1 MLRSMKDL
9 SGLAVEATDG
19 AIGHVKDFYFDDSAW
34 VVRYLVVETGSWLSS
49 RKVLISPISMGH
61 PDWERKTLPV
71 SITKEQVKNS
81 PEIDTER
88 PVSRQH
94 ETEYLGYYGY
104 PLYWGGGG
112 LWGAGLH
119 PNLILPGSAGFGSAE
134 AARAEAENAYAR
146 TEASQERQREHGDPH
161 LRSCQA
167 VIGHQVHASDGDIGH
182 VHGYLVDDETWA
194 IRYVV
199 VNTSNWW
206 LGHDVNI
213 APERIKDVRWSDA
226 SITVDRTREAVK
238 DALLDEPSGELDRA
252 QRQGLYSHDPRPA
265 YRTAV
270 PSLGTELPRK

>member
-9 SGLAVEATDG
+9 DGLAVEATDG
-19 AIGHVKDFYFDDSAW
+19 AIDHVKDFYFDNSAW

-61 PDWERKTLPV
+61 PDWGAKTLPV

-88 PVSRQH
+88 PVPRQH

-112 LWGAGLH
+112 LWGAG
-119 PNLILPGSAGFGSAE
+119 
-134 AARAEAENAYAR
+134 
-146 TEASQERQREHGDPH
+146 DPH

-167 VIGHQVHASDGDIGH
+167 VIRYHIHATDGDIGH
-182 VHGYLVDDETWA
+182 AQGYLVDDETWA

-199 VNTSNWW
+199 VNTSDRW
-206 LGHDVNI
+206 LGHEVNI
-213 APERIKDVRWSDA
+213 AREWIKDVCWSDA

-238 DALLDEPSGELDRA
+238 DALLDEPSGSLIASNKRVSIATIRIPPTGRKCRDEEPRYRGSRASLDRA
-252 QRQGLYSHDPRPA
+252 GARLVGPARTYSLRVNAFP
-265 YRTAV
+265 
-270 PSLGTELPRK
+270 E